1 MICSDSLKSQ
11 RELKTVLLRVRE
23 QLNLEELIS
32 QVIEGYIDLP
42 PPPMGL
48 VSASLTQILSDNP
61 YPYHC

>member
-11 RELKTVLLRVRE
+11 RELKPVLLRVRE

-42 PPPMGL
+42 PPMGL